1 MPLLI
6 IGKLC
11 QVNSGLPARWQ
22 AQAKIAYNG
31 RNFKYFIISVLSIK
45 SGTQFYVLTA
55 LAAVA
60 ILLLLTVPDENPELQ
75 QVIVPVVQVAT
86 VGLRDLV
93 PVETVSGRLEP
104 ARKTS
109 LHFELAGQLHA
120 RPVEPGQSVQA
131 GEALLMLDSGDY
143 EDALAEAEAQLAQET
158 LNIERDRELL
168 KLSRSNYAL
177 QKNDLDRLLKL
188 GEDSLVSKSRL
199 DETRIKLIQLES
211 EVAQLRSSVAS
222 AESRLALKEAARNRA
237 ARNLERT
244 QLPAPFAGTVNAV
257 NVQVGDYVT
266 PGHAVVDLVDAA
278 SLDLYAEVRGD
289 IAQSLAQGQVVTVE
303 VNGAQVP
310 GEVIALQIDPNPE
323 TFTHALRVRI
333 TGDQA
338 RPGQVARVR
347 LPLREMLGV
356 TAVPS
361 TAVLFDEGRASVF
374 RLEGNTLQ
382 QVDVKPG
389 ERVDGLQIILQGLAA
404 SDRVVTRDVSAL
416 SHGQQVQAID
426 ATTE

>member
-1 MPLLI
+1 M
-6 IGKLC
+6 
-11 QVNSGLPARWQ
+11 
-22 AQAKIAYNG
+22 
-31 RNFKYFIISVLSIK
+31 
-45 SGTQFYVLTA
+45 
-55 LAAVA
+55 
-60 ILLLLTVPDENPELQ
+60 
-75 QVIVPVVQVAT
+75 
-86 VGLRDLV
+86 
-93 PVETVSGRLEP
+93 
-104 ARKTS
+104 
-109 LHFELAGQLHA
+109 
-120 RPVEPGQSVQA
+120 
-131 GEALLMLDSGDY
+131 
-143 EDALAEAEAQLAQET
+143 
-158 LNIERDRELL
+158 
-168 KLSRSNYAL
+168 
-177 QKNDLDRLLKL
+177 
-188 GEDSLVSKSRL
+188 
-199 DETRIKLIQLES
+199 
-211 EVAQLRSSVAS
+211 
-222 AESRLALKEAARNRA
+222 
-237 ARNLERT
+237 
-244 QLPAPFAGTVNAV
+244 
-257 NVQVGDYVT
+257 
-266 PGHAVVDLVDAA
+266 AVVDLVDAA

-338 RPGQVARVR
+338 RPGQVAQVR

>member
-1 MPLLI
+1 MI

-11 QVNSGLPARWQ
+11 QVISGLPARWQ
-22 AQAKIAYNG
+22 ARGKIAYNG

-45 SGTQFYVLTA
+45 SGTQFSVLA
-55 LAAVA
+55 GLAGAA
-60 ILLLLTVPDENPELQ
+60 ILLLLTVPDKNPELQ
-75 QVIVPVVQVAT
+75 QVIVPVVQVTT
-86 VGLRDLV
+86 VGLHDLV

-109 LHFELAGQLHA
+109 LHFELAGQVHA

-131 GEALLMLDSGDY
+131 GEALLMLASGDY
-143 EDALAEAEAQLAQET
+143 EDALAEAEAQLAQEIR
-158 LNIERDRELL
+158 NIERDRELL
-168 KLSRSNYAL
+168 KLSRSNYTL

-211 EVAQLRSSVAS
+211 EVAQLKSSVAS

-244 QLPAPFAGTVNAV
+244 RLPAPFAGTINAV
-257 NVQVGDYVT
+257 NAQVGDYVT
-266 PGHAVVDLVDAA
+266 PNQAVVDLVDAA
-278 SLDLYAEVRGD
+278 SLDLYAEVRGNV
-289 IAQSLAQGQVVTVE
+289 AQSLVQGQVVTVE

-310 GEVIALQIDPNPE
+310 GEVIALQVDPNQE

-333 TGDQA
+333 AGDHA
-338 RPGQVARVR
+338 RPGQVAQVR
-347 LPLREMLGV
+347 LPLREMLRV

-361 TAVLFDEGRASVF
+361 TAVLFDEGVASVF
-374 RLEGNTLQ
+374 RLDGDTLQ
-382 QVDVKPG
+382 QVEVKPG
-389 ERVDGLQIILQGLAA
+389 ERVDGLQIVQGLAA

-416 SHGQQVQAID
+416 SHGQQVQVID
-426 ATTE
+426 AATE

>member
-22 AQAKIAYNG
+22 ARAKIAYNG

-289 IAQSLAQGQVVTVE
+289 IAQSLTQGQVVTVE

>member
-1 MPLLI
+1 MI

-11 QVNSGLPARWQ
+11 QVISGLPARWQ
-22 AQAKIAYNG
+22 ARGKIAYNG

-45 SGTQFYVLTA
+45 SGTQFSVLA
-55 LAAVA
+55 GLAGAA
-60 ILLLLTVPDENPELQ
+60 ILLLLTVPDKNPELQ
-75 QVIVPVVQVAT
+75 QVIVPVVQVTT
-86 VGLRDLV
+86 VGLHDLV

-109 LHFELAGQLHA
+109 LHFELAGQVHA

-131 GEALLMLDSGDY
+131 GEALLMLASGDY
-143 EDALAEAEAQLAQET
+143 EDALAEAEAQLAQEIR
-158 LNIERDRELL
+158 NIERDRELL
-168 KLSRSNYAL
+168 KLSRSNYTL

-211 EVAQLRSSVAS
+211 EVAQLKSSVAS

-244 QLPAPFAGTVNAV
+244 RLPAPFAGTVNAV
-257 NVQVGDYVT
+257 NAQVGDYVT
-266 PGHAVVDLVDAA
+266 PNQAVVDLVDAA
-278 SLDLYAEVRGD
+278 SLDLYAEVRGNV
-289 IAQSLAQGQVVTVE
+289 AQSLVQGQVVTVE

-310 GEVIALQIDPNPE
+310 GEVIALQVDPNQE

-333 TGDQA
+333 AGDHA
-338 RPGQVARVR
+338 RPGQVAQVR
-347 LPLREMLGV
+347 LPLREMLRV

-361 TAVLFDEGRASVF
+361 TAVLFDEGVASVF
-374 RLEGNTLQ
+374 RLDGDTLQ
-382 QVDVKPG
+382 QVEVKPG
-389 ERVDGLQIILQGLAA
+389 ERVDGLQIVQGLAA

-416 SHGQQVQAID
+416 SHGQQVQVID
-426 ATTE
+426 AATE

>member
-1 MPLLI
+1 MPLMI

-11 QVNSGLPARWQ
+11 QVISGLPARWQ
-22 AQAKIAYNG
+22 ARGKIAYNG

-45 SGTQFYVLTA
+45 SGTQFSVLA
-55 LAAVA
+55 GLAGAA
-60 ILLLLTVPDENPELQ
+60 ILLLLTVPDKNPELQ
-75 QVIVPVVQVAT
+75 QVIVPVVQVTT
-86 VGLRDLV
+86 VGLHDLV

-109 LHFELAGQLHA
+109 LHFELAGQVHA

-131 GEALLMLDSGDY
+131 GEALLMLASGDY
-143 EDALAEAEAQLAQET
+143 EDALAEAEAQLAQEIR
-158 LNIERDRELL
+158 NIERDRELL
-168 KLSRSNYAL
+168 KLSRSNYTL

-211 EVAQLRSSVAS
+211 EVAQLKSSVAS

-244 QLPAPFAGTVNAV
+244 RLPAPFAGTINAV
-257 NVQVGDYVT
+257 NAQVGDYVT
-266 PGHAVVDLVDAA
+266 PNQAVVDLVDAA
-278 SLDLYAEVRGD
+278 SLDLYAEVRGNV
-289 IAQSLAQGQVVTVE
+289 AQSLVQGQVVTVE

-310 GEVIALQIDPNPE
+310 GEVIALQVDPNQE

-333 TGDQA
+333 AGDHA
-338 RPGQVARVR
+338 RPGQVAQVR
-347 LPLREMLGV
+347 LPLREMLRV

-361 TAVLFDEGRASVF
+361 TAVLFDEGVASVF
-374 RLEGNTLQ
+374 RLDGDTLQ
-382 QVDVKPG
+382 QVEVKPG
-389 ERVDGLQIILQGLAA
+389 ERVDGLQIVQGLAA

-416 SHGQQVQAID
+416 SHGQQVQVID
-426 ATTE
+426 AATE